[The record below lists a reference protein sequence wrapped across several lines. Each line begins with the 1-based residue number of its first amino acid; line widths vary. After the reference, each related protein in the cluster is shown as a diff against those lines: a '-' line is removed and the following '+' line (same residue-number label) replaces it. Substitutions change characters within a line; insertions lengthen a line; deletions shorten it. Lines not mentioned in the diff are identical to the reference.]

1 MTFTG
6 CAHTVSERAGSASP
20 IENATPMASAQNAI
34 LMSNSIG
41 SSKFIGAIIWGSA
54 KSLKFNI

>member
-6 CAHTVSERAGSASP
+6 CTHAAADRAGSASP
-20 IENATPMASAQNAI
+20 IENATPIASAQYAI
-34 LMSNSIG
+34 LMSGSSG
-41 SSKFIGAIIWGSA
+41 SSKFIGAMIGSRG